1 MEQRD
6 DAGGGVL
13 AAVPDAVIE
22 VDPGGR
28 IERVDARAEQLFG
41 WPAGELVGTSIDLLV
56 ADRLAQPG
64 PRPDGVDLLLSA
76 RRRDGSRFP
85 AEIRLSP
92 VTGEAG
98 APLVAVSI
106 RDASTGAEPAPGD
119 EATAL
124 ASVPRVN
131 PTVHDLGAL
140 ASSVA
145 HDLNNSL
152 SVIMIYS
159 DLIERAREHR
169 PIDRDL
175 AQIRAAAERG
185 TELTGQLAELA
196 RRSRED
202 PVVVPDEAPAR
213 QDENLLLRAI
223 AMLTTPEAEHETIGV
238 VVVDDHVMFAE
249 GLALLLGSEDD
260 IEVLGVGATGREA
273 VGLVDRLR
281 PRVLLL
287 DFDMPGGNGVLA
299 ASEVKA
305 KWPDT
310 MIVMVSGS
318 SDERLLLRAIE
329 AGCSGYLTKDRAAA
343 EVASAVRAVAAG
355 EALIS
360 PAQMARLLPRL
371 SRSNLGRGSDLTA
384 RELDV
389 LALLSRGAT
398 NQAIAAEISLPVDT
412 VRDDVEQIFTKLG
425 AHSKLEAV
433 ATAIREELIDYNSPF

>member
-1 MEQRD
+1 M
-6 DAGGGVL
+6 
-13 AAVPDAVIE
+13 VPDDV
-22 VDPGGR
+22 
-28 IERVDARAEQLFG
+28 
-41 WPAGELVGTSIDLLV
+41 
-56 ADRLAQPG
+56 
-64 PRPDGVDLLLSA
+64 
-76 RRRDGSRFP
+76 
-85 AEIRLSP
+85 
-92 VTGEAG
+92 
-98 APLVAVSI
+98 
-106 RDASTGAEPAPGD
+106 
-119 EATAL
+119 
-124 ASVPRVN
+124 
-131 PTVHDLGAL
+131 
-140 ASSVA
+140 
-145 HDLNNSL
+145 
-152 SVIMIYS
+152 
-159 DLIERAREHR
+159 
-169 PIDRDL
+169 
-175 AQIRAAAERG
+175 
-185 TELTGQLAELA
+185 
-196 RRSRED
+196 
-202 PVVVPDEAPAR
+202 PAR
-213 QDENLLLRAI
+213 QDEDLLLRAI
-223 AMLTTPEAEHETIGV
+223 AMLTTPEAEHETVGV

-273 VGLVDRLR
+273 VKLVDRLR

-305 KWPDT
+305 KWPGT
-310 MIVMVSGS
+310 MILMVSGS

-343 EVASAVRAVAAG
+343 EVASAVRTVAAG